1 MRSLCM
7 ESWLILQTLQQFGMS
22 LFVCRTVTKHDNESS
37 VEGQALAAA
46 TCVRTTKAITAVK
59 EITSEP
65 HQEAN
70 NFIARNEHRRPDAVT
85 SQIAVCWAAEGEGG
99 GSRVGGGSSRDQ
111 GRRREGGETIYGAP
125 IEEIYEERHVPR
137 RTGTGS
143 SASPL
148 FDDTTSFALS

>member
-1 MRSLCM
+1 M
-7 ESWLILQTLQQFGMS
+7 ESWLILQTLQQLGMS

-70 NFIARNEHRRPDAVT
+70 NFIARNEHRRPDAV
-85 SQIAVCWAAEGEGG
+85 VCYITKWEARCLASMYRTYFEIIF
-99 GSRVGGGSSRDQ
+99 
-111 GRRREGGETIYGAP
+111 T
-125 IEEIYEERHVPR
+125 IEES
-137 RTGTGS
+137 GN
-143 SASPL
+143 AS
-148 FDDTTSFALS
+148 FDLI